1 MRKDEIDFGG
11 NIKKVRLKHKLTQAQ
26 FAEIIGKSQSTVY
39 GYENNTIV
47 PPFKVLV
54 RISSLF
60 NVSMNELM
68 WGPKLE
74 EPIHDINRLHLIYNE
89 IFAEKDDE

>member
-1 MRKDEIDFGG
+1 MRREEIDFGI
-11 NIKKVRLKHKLTQAQ
+11 NIKRVRLKHKLTQAQ

-60 NVSMNELM
+60 NMSVNDLM
-68 WGPKLE
+68 GIK
-74 EPIHDINRLHLIYNE
+74 EPSLPIDKIQLLYDQLCGD
-89 IFAEKDDE
+89 DDE